1 VIECDH
7 VEALGSKLVQTLIP
21 AEGMPDLES
30 MAREGTFDKAA
41 QAIIVIDIKKPDRW
55 GFDDGLTHRVSGS

>member
-41 QAIIVIDIKKPDRW
+41 QA
-55 GFDDGLTHRVSGS
+55 

>member
-1 VIECDH
+1 MRQRPNFGENLEAFLARHEVIECDH

-41 QAIIVIDIKKPDRW
+41 QA
-55 GFDDGLTHRVSGS
+55 